1 MSPDQVRW
9 KINALAK
16 KYKQCVDNG
25 KHEKFRYFKEMDNIY
40 AQYNVDCDSFT
51 LQNAE
56 VLQKRKAT
64 RKCKLPT
71 TPVTELGAKRNP
83 ESKAMIE
90 LRKLRLANRI
100 ESDRSQSKINLEKQW
115 LEYLKRQE
123 DQQKLRD
130 DIFERTL
137 RLREE
142 ELELKRKEL
151 EMKELIEFKNIEAKG
166 REQEERLQIEKEKC
180 EMLKKIFEKQRKFF
194 K

>member
-16 KYKQCVDNG
+16 KYKQCVDSG
-25 KHEKFRYFKEMDNIY
+25 QHEKFKYFKEMDNIY

-56 VLQKRKAT
+56 TLQKRKRRSQLNT
-64 RKCKLPT
+64 SG
-71 TPVTELGAKRNP
+71 TESGIKSNS

-115 LEYLKRQE
+115 LDYLKRQE
-123 DQQKLRD
+123 EQQKWRD

-137 RLREE
+137 KLREE

-151 EMKELIEFKNIEAKG
+151 EMKESIELRKIEVRE
-166 REQEERLQIEKEKC
+166 REQEEMLQIEREKC
-180 EMLKKIFEKQRKFF
+180 EMLKKIFTKQRNQYN
-194 K
+194 